1 MRRSLTLLLTA
12 CTALAAAC
20 DDGVSPLSP
29 EDGPTPSVGGIWAG
43 NLAVSPVPGGIVLGN
58 NTTRRVHYIAL
69 ERGYAARALWAP
81 CVRSDCAGLA
91 PGERRTL
98 RAADIAGVDAANRE
112 VVVYWYHVVAGR
124 DGQPTADSIRTVVTR
139 VGG

>member
-20 DDGVSPLSP
+20 DDGASTLAP
-29 EDGPTPSVGGIWAG
+29 EDGPTPNLGGIWAG
-43 NLAVSPVPGGIVLGN
+43 NLAVTSVPDGITLGN
-58 NTTRRVHYIAL
+58 NTTRRVHYLVL
-69 ERGYAARALWAP
+69 ERGLAARALWAP
-81 CVRSDCAGLA
+81 CVRRDCPGLA
-91 PGERRTL
+91 PAERRTL

-112 VVVYWYHVVAGR
+112 VVVYWYHVVDGR
-124 DGQPTADSIRTVVTR
+124 DGQPTADSIRTVVAR

>member
-1 MRRSLTLLLTA
+1 MRRSPTLLLTA

-20 DDGVSPLSP
+20 DDGASTVSP

-43 NLAVSPVPGGIVLGN
+43 TLAVSSAPGGVTLGN

-69 ERGYAARALWAP
+69 ERGYAARALLAP

-112 VVVYWYHVVAGR
+112 VVVHWYHVVAGR